1 MVCKRVGQIVKA
13 ISKCSRQV
21 EIEMNWIAWAMEN
34 PKKGDNS
41 DSAFFF
47 IAKCKFNL
55 SQLAFDIDIENV
67 ESIINFKMCN
77 LRVDIN

>member
-1 MVCKRVGQIVKA
+1 
-13 ISKCSRQV
+13 
-21 EIEMNWIAWAMEN
+21 MEN

-55 SQLAFDIDIENV
+55 SQLAFDIDTENV